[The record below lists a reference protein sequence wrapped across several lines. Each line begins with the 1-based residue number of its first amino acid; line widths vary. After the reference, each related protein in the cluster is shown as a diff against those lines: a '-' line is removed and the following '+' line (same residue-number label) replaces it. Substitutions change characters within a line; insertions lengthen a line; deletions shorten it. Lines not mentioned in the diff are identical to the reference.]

1 VEKIRVLV
9 ADDDSAVVDVL
20 RALIQSQDD
29 LRFVGFANDTEGA
42 IALAVKER
50 PDVALVDVRMPGGGG
65 VRAVRE
71 ITRRCP
77 PTKVIALTAHEDEQT
92 VIEMMAAGANAYI
105 PKGESTERILR
116 EIHRPTRITHLPA
129 REDLGVWTGDR
140 RPKRKPGDR
149 RHEQQRRIRDVLETE
164 AVNATYRPIFD
175 VQTSAVVGI
184 QACTRVARLPMRSAD
199 AWLAEAEA
207 VGLLLEF
214 ELAVLRAAVRD
225 AGLTPASAFI
235 VVHAS
240 PTTVLAPEYH
250 EAVLETGP
258 ERIVLELTEHAD
270 VEDYQPL
277 NDALA
282 SLRGDGVRL
291 EVCDVGAGLSSL
303 RHVAMLAPD
312 LLKIDTVLTDAVDGD
327 EARHAVVAALTS
339 RADQLGARAIADHV
353 TSIRQVEELTGLGV
367 GLLQGPLLEQ
377 LGRGD
382 TIGRT
387 TFSSPAPDADASK
400 NTPNHSAQSWRWR
413 P

>member
-1 VEKIRVLV
+1 M
-9 ADDDSAVVDVL
+9 
-20 RALIQSQDD
+20 
-29 LRFVGFANDTEGA
+29 
-42 IALAVKER
+42 KER

-92 VIEMMAAGANAYI
+92 VIAMMAAGANAYI

-116 EIHRPTRITHLPA
+116 EIHRPTRVSLLPA
-129 REDLGVWTGDR
+129 QEDVGVWSVER
-140 RPKRKPGDR
+140 RPTKRKPGDR
-149 RHEQQRRIRDVLETE
+149 RHEQQRRIRDVLESE
-164 AVNATYRPIFD
+164 AVNATFRPIFD
-175 VQTSAVVGI
+175 VENSTVVGI
-184 QACTRVARLPMRSAD
+184 QASIRVARLPVRSAD
-199 AWLAEAEA
+199 AWLAEAES
-207 VGLLLEF
+207 VGLLRQF
-214 ELAVLRAAVRD
+214 ELAALRAAVRD

-235 VVHAS
+235 VVHVS
-240 PTTVLAPEYH
+240 PSTVVAPEYY
-250 EAVLETGP
+250 EAVLEAGA
-258 ERIVLELTEHAD
+258 ERIVLELTEHAH

-282 SLRGDGVRL
+282 SLRGEGVRL

-312 LLKIDTVLTDAVDGD
+312 ILKIDTALTDAVDGD
-327 EARHAVVAALTS
+327 EARHAVVAVLAA
-339 RADQLGARAIADHV
+339 RAHQLGARALADHV

-367 GLLQGPLLEQ
+367 RLLQGPLLEQ

-382 TIGRT
+382 PVRR
-387 TFSSPAPDADASK
+387 TFSSPSSDADASQE
-400 NTPNHSAQSWRWR
+400 NEIVPSTQSWRWR